1 MTDQDRFRKNLTFSQ
16 RHGYEPLPSSMRLG
30 ELSNIVYRLLER
42 ISGHDY
48 ENFDFNVRFFYDEG
62 LIEHMIR

>member
-1 MTDQDRFRKNLTFSQ
+1 MTDQDSFLKNLTFSQ

-42 ISGHDY
+42 ISGDDY
-48 ENFDFNVRFFYDEG
+48 ESVDLNVRFFYDEG